1 MFILFTGIIDPLT
14 RGATVVMALSCKASK
29 LLSSRVSFIDCF
41 YPGTGTLQAVPLMF
55 QAVPLVCLLGMRSP
69 RNAVSQM
76 GTMSLVVWDQ
86 GIMTQND
93 IDTRIAL

>member
-1 MFILFTGIIDPLT
+1 
-14 RGATVVMALSCKASK
+14 
-29 LLSSRVSFIDCF
+29 
-41 YPGTGTLQAVPLMF
+41 MF